1 MNIIAKLSFPIKKSF
16 EQSISDALDQLKR
29 QGYYADKLKTS
40 ITSESIPSDHE
51 AISAFLYNQITH
63 VNI

>member
-29 QGYYADKLKTS
+29 QGYADKLKTS
-40 ITSESIPSDHE
+40 ITSEFIPSDHE
-51 AISAFLYNQITH
+51 AISAFLYDQIVN